1 MLVIKK
7 KQYSNK

>member
-7 KQYSNK
+7 SFIL